1 MVTTRRSFNDTN
13 ESYAERAGGI
23 GILERE
29 TPASFNEYK
38 NPEPVRE
45 ESMDEAKSRMQR
57 NLEKLMN
64 YDRFSEVNSS
74 NVIVEE
80 PENQVVDSVTVED
93 DAKPTSTTMQFGT
106 EEVDQMYNEMKHTDD
121 DRQSY
126 RLNGRGKLLAVL
138 YALTVTVVLALI
150 IINTGVLATIKG
162 AAAEKQVELN
172 RLVTE
177 TTELQERV
185 SDISSDG
192 YVIEKAEEI
201 GMISK

>member
-13 ESYAERAGGI
+13 ESYAERACGI

-29 TPASFNEYK
+29 TPASYNEYK

-74 NVIVEE
+74 NVVVEE
-80 PENQVVDSVTVED
+80 PENQVVDSVAVED

-106 EEVDQMYNEMKHTDD
+106 EEVDQMYNEMKRTDED
-121 DRQSY
+121 KQSY

-162 AAAEKQVELN
+162 ATAEKQVELN